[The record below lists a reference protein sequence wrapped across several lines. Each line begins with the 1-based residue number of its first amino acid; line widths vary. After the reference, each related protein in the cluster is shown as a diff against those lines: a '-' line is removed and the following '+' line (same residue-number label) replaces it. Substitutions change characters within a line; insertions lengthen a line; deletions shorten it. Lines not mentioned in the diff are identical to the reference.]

1 MNNIQVTDPI
11 VTGAPDPDWS
21 GLENWLRSH
30 LDMDREVLTEA
41 FGEAL
46 GLTCQELRDRISA
59 LELKLAELTGAID
72 ILRGTPPPPDTRALG
87 ELLSTERR
95 ELGDLLEQRTRGFE
109 LKLAELTGAVDIL
122 RGTTPPPAGD
132 TRALGEL
139 LSTER
144 REFGDLLEQRTRG
157 FELKLAELTGA
168 VAILR
173 GAQPPPPAQFPR
185 VKAWQEDVV
194 YHEGDIVA
202 FAGGT
207 WQAQRD
213 TARVPGAQDWIC
225 LAAAGSDGKTIDVR
239 GAFNEAAE
247 YRRLDVV
254 ALNGGSFI
262 ALKDAPGPCPG
273 CGWHLLASQGKRGA
287 AGEKGERGA
296 QGPQGNPGLSG
307 ATIRDWKID
316 REKYVATPLMSDGR
330 DGPPLELL
338 GLFQQ
343 FFADVQK

>member
-1 MNNIQVTDPI
+1 DRGLWG
-11 VTGAPDPDWS
+11 GA
-21 GLENWLRSH
+21 RH
-30 LDMDREVLTEA
+30 HT
-41 FGEAL
+41 
-46 GLTCQELRDRISA
+46 QELRDRISA

-72 ILRGTPPPPDTRALG
+72 ILRGTPPPPERDTRALG

-95 ELGDLLEQRTRGFE
+95 RFGDLLERRTKEFE
-109 LKLAELTGAVDIL
+109 LKLAQLTGAVDIL
-122 RGTTPPPAGD
+122 RG
-132 TRALGEL
+132 
-139 LSTER
+139 
-144 REFGDLLEQRTRG
+144 
-157 FELKLAELTGA
+157 
-168 VAILR
+168 
-173 GAQPPPPAQFPR
+173 AQPPTPAQFPS
-185 VKAWQEDVV
+185 VKAFSPDTI

-202 FAGGT
+202 FAGGS

-225 LAAAGSDGKTIDVR
+225 LAAAGCDGKTINVR
-239 GAFNEAAE
+239 GAFNQTAE
-247 YRRLDVV
+247 YHRLDVV

-262 ALKDAPGPCPG
+262 ALKAAPGPRPG
-273 CGWHLLASQGKRGA
+273 SGWQLLRSQGKRGA

-307 ATIRDWKID
+307 ATIVDWKID

>member
-1 MNNIQVTDPI
+1 MNNMQVTEPI
-11 VTGAPDPDWS
+11 VTRAPEPDWS
-21 GLENWLRSH
+21 DWETWLRSH
-30 LDMDREVLTEA
+30 LEIQREVLTEA

-46 GLTCQELRDRISA
+46 GLTCQELRDRINA

-72 ILRGTPPPPDTRALG
+72 ILRGTPPPDTRALG
-87 ELLSTERR
+87 DLLSTERR
-95 ELGDLLEQRTRGFE
+95 EFGDLLERRTRGFE

-122 RGTTPPPAGD
+122 RG
-132 TRALGEL
+132 
-139 LSTER
+139 
-144 REFGDLLEQRTRG
+144 
-157 FELKLAELTGA
+157 
-168 VAILR
+168 
-173 GAQPPPPAQFPR
+173 AQPPPPAQFPSI
-185 VKAWQEDVV
+185 KAWQDDVV
-194 YHEGDIVA
+194 YHKGDIVA
-202 FAGGT
+202 FAGGCY
-207 WQAQRD
+207 QAAKD
-213 TARVPGAQDWIC
+213 TARVPGAQDWFC
-225 LAAAGSDGKTIDVR
+225 LASAGDSFTVR
-239 GAFNEAAE
+239 GAFNETAE

>member
-1 MNNIQVTDPI
+1 MNNMQVTEPI
-11 VTGAPDPDWS
+11 APEPDWS
-21 GLENWLRSH
+21 GWENWLRSH
-30 LDMDREVLTEA
+30 LDIQREIMTEA

-46 GLTCQELRDRISA
+46 GVTCHELRDRISA
-59 LELKLAELTGAID
+59 LELKVAELTGALD
-72 ILRGTPPPPDTRALG
+72 ILRGTTTPPERDTRALG

-95 ELGDLLEQRTRGFE
+95 EFERRTRDFE

-122 RGTTPPPAGD
+122 RG
-132 TRALGEL
+132 
-139 LSTER
+139 
-144 REFGDLLEQRTRG
+144 
-157 FELKLAELTGA
+157 
-168 VAILR
+168 
-173 GAQPPPPAQFPR
+173 AQPPPPAQFPS
-185 VKAWQEDVV
+185 VKAFSADTI

-202 FAGGT
+202 FHGGT
-207 WQAQRD
+207 YQATKD
-213 TARVPGAQDWIC
+213 TARAPGAQDWVC
-225 LAAAGSDGKTIDVR
+225 LASAGHSFTVR
-239 GAFNEAAE
+239 GTFNESIS

-273 CGWHLLASQGKRGA
+273 SGWQLIASQGKRGA

-307 ATIRDWKID
+307 ATIRGWKID
-316 REKYVATPLMSDGR
+316 EEKYAATPLMSDGR

>member
-1 MNNIQVTDPI
+1 MNNMHVTEPI
-11 VTGAPDPDWS
+11 ATRVPDPDWS
-21 GLENWLRSH
+21 DWEVWPRSH
-30 LDMDREVLTEA
+30 LEIQREVLTEA

-46 GLTCQELRDRISA
+46 GLTCQELCDRISA

-72 ILRGTPPPPDTRALG
+72 ILRGTQPPPD
-87 ELLSTERR
+87 S
-95 ELGDLLEQRTRGFE
+95 
-109 LKLAELTGAVDIL
+109 
-122 RGTTPPPAGD
+122 
-132 TRALGEL
+132 RALGEL

-168 VAILR
+168 VDILR
-173 GAQPPPPAQFPR
+173 GAQPPPPAQFPS
-185 VKAWQEDVV
+185 VKAWQEDLV

-207 WQAQRD
+207 YQAAKD
-213 TARVPGAQDWIC
+213 TARVPGSQDWIC

-239 GAFNEAAE
+239 GAFNESAE
-247 YRRLDVV
+247 YHRLDVV

-273 CGWHLLASQGKRGA
+273 SGWQLLASQGKRGA

-343 FFADVQK
+343 FFADYRSD